1 MGEMG
6 EREQREKREILE
18 YRQLEE
24 LSTFA
29 GETPPVHQGE
39 EMKMA
44 KILHRFAYFVCIG
57 GEFNKLLAMSGL

>member
-18 YRQLEE
+18 YCQLEE

-29 GETPPVHQGE
+29 GETDQGV

-44 KILHRFAYFVCIG
+44 KILHGFAYFLCIG
-57 GEFNKLLAMSGL
+57 GEFGCV